1 MTAGFNG
8 FLLKLIMS
16 DQVFSHSVEVI
27 WREEDLSGPLV
38 FMVNGHRIA
47 PGNLGNLG
55 NPDYRSAIAN
65 MELLDDL
72 FVVTTLLRAKILS
85 RHCH

>member
-1 MTAGFNG
+1 
-8 FLLKLIMS
+8 MS
-16 DQVFSHSVEVI
+16 DKFLPKFNHSVEVI
-27 WREEDLSGPLV
+27 WSEDLSGPLV